1 MPIPDY
7 IRDRLLRPIPPDC
20 CVAPDTY
27 PVIANGDPGLARIAT
42 VGLNPGGGAPYND
55 ATAEEVWE
63 GQKRYFQG
71 DDVYRRYFSPL
82 EGVLNACGASYGGKY
97 DPDGN
102 YAISACNLD
111 LVCWATCPR
120 DWSEV
125 PPEAR
130 EKLIERDRE
139 FLAALLA
146 GNRNIELVLA
156 TTKQVV
162 DEMIRSHGA
171 DMQEERVGRDRLFH
185 GELQGRGLKV
195 IGWNRPTRFLSK
207 GAKQRVGEIA
217 AERGVRP

>member
-1 MPIPDY
+1 MTIPGY

-20 CVAPDTY
+20 CVALNTW
-27 PVIANGDPGLARIAT
+27 PVIANGDPGLAKIAT
-42 VGLNPGGGAPYND
+42 VGLNPGGGAPYDD

-63 GQKRYFQG
+63 EQKRYFQR

-82 EGVLNACGASYGGKY
+82 EKVLNECEASYY
-97 DPDGN
+97 DG
-102 YAISACNLD
+102 SACNLD

-120 DWSEV
+120 DWSKV

-162 DEMIRSHGA
+162 DEIRSHGA

-185 GELQGRGLKV
+185 GELQGRGIKV

-207 GAKQRVGEIA
+207 EAKRRVGEIA

>member
-1 MPIPDY
+1 MTIPRY

-20 CVAPDTY
+20 CVALNTW

-42 VGLNPGGGAPYND
+42 VGLNPGGGASRD
-55 ATAEEVWE
+55 SIGHLQEWE
-63 GQKRYFQG
+63 RQKGYFQRE
-71 DDVYRRYFSPL
+71 DVYRRYFSPL
-82 EGVLNACGASYGGKY
+82 EGVLKACGASYGGKY
-97 DPDGN
+97 DPGDSA
-102 YAISACNLD
+102 AIPACNLD

-120 DWSEV
+120 DWSKV

-162 DEMIRSHGA
+162 DEIRSHGA

-185 GELQGRGLKV
+185 GELQGRGIKV

-207 GAKQRVGEIA
+207 EAKRRVGEMA